1 MQPYVTSALSASH
14 PTMSNSGSSS
24 GDPFPTHLDMRG
36 PAPAVSRLS
45 VEAEDGGP
53 RKKRKKTLRA
63 CDHCR
68 DKRLRCDYIPD
79 HEPPLCTECHK
90 RKLSCEL
97 IQPAK
102 MDKRKAVKLGLI
114 PPKGSSDAP
123 APSTSESLNGL
134 DMLARCVDRV
144 SERMKQE
151 KAETPD
157 PGLFTTSDLRMMGE
171 TCVAQLL
178 AELQPS
184 DDLRAVDQEF
194 GHRRAT
200 DGSVRCSIPK
210 DPGVMPPTAHLS
222 KETVMSLLEHF
233 INEVL
238 PVFPVIT
245 PEELRSFD
253 SLSPITLL
261 SACVIA
267 AGSRKFPYSIFN
279 TVRAYWQTAL
289 AMSDVCTTS
298 SLANLQALLIMTMS
312 PEPHGATASGGGST
326 SFLKTGVLIR
336 MAQDLGLHHAPAS
349 DLTSQEKN
357 TRMRLWLCCVM
368 ADRWFSA
375 SFGHFSLI
383 HLDDC
388 YDYFS
393 EPHEQDPYLVTL
405 FELSELLNRALRAID
420 RVRLHRTTDEQL
432 EAILSDFDAWHT
444 SIPQHLQFA
453 GPDSTL
459 QGGLL
464 HLMLVAFEGVFLRPF
479 VKQNRNV
486 PSHIHFRPSA
496 ARWFSIVQR
505 SQSAIHW
512 VFQNGLAV
520 LDSIMWI
527 FYGLSMAASVQ
538 FFAHTK
544 SPQLCYLQ
552 ALETVKQGLAA
563 WTLGTEDGPFSTR
576 QKVYKVAAL
585 LYHAAVRRHQAVAA
599 QQQLPDLPWL
609 GEQTSETGLP
619 VPPDLAVKPLSDAD
633 ADPGT
638 PVTLVDPFAC
648 PSLTPTLS
656 AAPALPDPFALPPP
670 TAAGSSALLPT
681 LAPEIQNEWQ
691 GWCDS
696 LLSTEDF
703 DFLNG
708 AAWAAL
714 PSVL

>member
-1 MQPYVTSALSASH
+1 MQPYSNPALSASH
-14 PTMSNSGSSS
+14 PVPSNPASSS
-24 GDPFPTHLDMRG
+24 GDLFASHLDMRG

-45 VEAEDGGP
+45 VETEDGGP

-114 PPKGSSDAP
+114 PPKASSDAP

-157 PGLFTTSDLRMMGE
+157 PALFTTSDLRMM
-171 TCVAQLL
+171 V
-178 AELQPS
+178 
-184 DDLRAVDQEF
+184 
-194 GHRRAT
+194 
-200 DGSVRCSIPK
+200 
-210 DPGVMPPTAHLS
+210 
-222 KETVMSLLEHF
+222 LEHF

-349 DLTSQEKN
+349 DLTSKEKN
-357 TRMRLWLCCVM
+357 TRMRLWLCCVI

-599 QQQLPDLPWL
+599 QQRLPDLPWL
-609 GEQTSETGLP
+609 SEQTSETGLP
-619 VPPDLAVKPLSDAD
+619 VPPDLAVKPLAD
-633 ADPGT
+633 AAADP
-638 PVTLVDPFAC
+638 
-648 PSLTPTLS
+648 
-656 AAPALPDPFALPPP
+656 
-670 TAAGSSALLPT
+670 AGASALLPT